1 MKKESRYTV
10 YHNKIN
16 NHHHVLNAIKDYKC
30 KHPELKYYVMT
41 DPDIELYKVDGD
53 ILLVYTEIL
62 NKLNATSVGPM
73 LKIDDLPDYYPP
85 KNMQLNGTLNSLV

>member
-1 MKKESRYTV
+1 
-10 YHNKIN
+10 
-16 NHHHVLNAIKDYKC
+16 
-30 KHPELKYYVMT
+30 MT

-73 LKIDDLPDYYPP
+73 LKFDDLPDYYP
-85 KNMQLNGTLNSLV
+85 QI